1 MAFALGPCRA
11 RVWTD
16 DRLPHSPEI
25 PTEKDWRISGLFKD
39 LPSFQRNKVDR
50 SQLHNIISLGR
61 NKGWFKHVDIKHF
74 LPRKTFLLSP
84 SHSRGDKA
92 VLWHSPVPPSMC
104 PQTSG
109 HCRATILEGIK
120 RLRRTDGFL
129 RKRAKL
135 TQIIVALVHLGDVDL
150 CGSLGNLHNAVVAQ
164 AGESM
169 LKHTRHD
176 LAACVVASAHPA
188 LVHDFVGA

>member
-1 MAFALGPCRA
+1 MASALDPCRA

-16 DRLPHSPEI
+16 DRLPHPPEI

-84 SHSRGDKA
+84 SHSRGHKA
-92 VLWHSPVPPSMC
+92 ALWHSPVTPSMC
-104 PQTSG
+104 PWTSG
-109 HCRATILEGIK
+109 HCHATILEGIK
-120 RLRRTDGFL
+120 HLRMTDGFL
-129 RKRAKL
+129 QKKAKL
-135 TQIIVALVHLGDVDL
+135 TQIVVALVHLGDVDL

-164 AGESM
+164 AGEGM

-176 LAACVVASAHPA
+176 LAARVVTSAHPA